1 MAIRERLYTVDE
13 FWEIISRP
21 ENADRKFELVNGE
34 IVENM
39 PTEEHGSVTTDLI
52 TFLNVY
58 VKKHMLGRVV
68 NEVSYKNPADVYNN
82 RIPDISFT
90 RTERLKPLVTQGA
103 STQMP
108 DLVIEVR
115 SPGNTRKGL
124 QEKAVYFI
132 QNGVLLVWIV
142 YPQEKLVEVYR
153 PGQPMEIFGIED
165 TLDGEAVLPGFKL
178 ALRELFGGEE

>member
-1 MAIRERLYTVDE
+1 MVLREKLYTVDE
-13 FWEIISRP
+13 FWDFVTRP

-34 IVENM
+34 IVEM
-39 PTEEHGSVTTDLI
+39 TPTEEHGVTTTDLI
-52 TFLNVY
+52 TFLNTF
-58 VKKHMLGRVV
+58 VKQHRLGRVV
-68 NEVSYKNPADVYNN
+68 NEVAYKNPADVYNN

-90 RTERLKPLVTQGA
+90 RTERLQPPVTQGA

-108 DLVIEVR
+108 DLAIEVR
-115 SPGNTRKGL
+115 SPGNTRKSL

-153 PGQPMEIFGIED
+153 PGQPMQPLGID
-165 TLDGEAVLPGFKL
+165 DILDGESVVPGFKL
-178 ALRELFGGEE
+178 ALRELFPAE

>member
-21 ENADRKFELVNGE
+21 ENADRKLELINGE
-34 IVENM
+34 IVEDI
-39 PTEEHGSVTTDLI
+39 PTEEHGFTSTNLVTAVGI
-52 TFLNVY
+52 H
-58 VKKHMLGRVV
+58 VKANELGRVV
-68 NEVSYKNPADVYNN
+68 NSTSYKNPADVYNN

-153 PGQPMEIFGIED
+153 PGQSMESFAIED
-165 TLDGEAVLPGFKL
+165 TLDGEGVLPGFRL
-178 ALRELFGGEE
+178 VLHELFGGEG

>member
-13 FWEIISRP
+13 FWEIIARP
-21 ENADRKFELVNGE
+21 ENADRKLELINGE
-34 IVENM
+34 IVEDM
-39 PTEEHGSVTTDLI
+39 PTEQHGLTTTTLI
-52 TFLNVY
+52 IALGIFLKANP
-58 VKKHMLGRVV
+58 LGRVV

-90 RTERLKPLVTQGA
+90 RSERLKPLVTQGA

-115 SPGNTRKGL
+115 SPGNTRKSL

-132 QNGVLLVWIV
+132 QNGVLLVWIF
-142 YPQEKLVEVYR
+142 YPQERMVEVYR
-153 PGQPMEIFGIED
+153 PGQPMQTLGIED
-165 TLDGEAVLPGFKL
+165 TLDGEAVLPGFTL
-178 ALRELFGGEE
+178 ALREVFGGE

>member
-1 MAIRERLYTVDE
+1 MVIREKLYTVDE
-13 FWEIISRP
+13 FWDFITRP
-21 ENADRKFELVNGE
+21 ENADRKFELINGE
-34 IVENM
+34 IVEVT

-52 TFLNVY
+52 TFLNVFVNQY
-58 VKKHMLGRVV
+58 KLGRVV

-90 RTERLKPLVTQGA
+90 RAERLKPLVTEGA

-108 DLVIEVR
+108 DLVIEVK
-115 SPGNTRKGL
+115 SPGNTRKSL

-142 YPQEKLVEVYR
+142 YPQERMVEVYR
-153 PGQPMEIFGIED
+153 PGQAMETLGIND
-165 TLDGEAVLPGFKL
+165 TLEGETVLPGFKL
-178 ALRELFGGEE
+178 ALGEVFQGSE